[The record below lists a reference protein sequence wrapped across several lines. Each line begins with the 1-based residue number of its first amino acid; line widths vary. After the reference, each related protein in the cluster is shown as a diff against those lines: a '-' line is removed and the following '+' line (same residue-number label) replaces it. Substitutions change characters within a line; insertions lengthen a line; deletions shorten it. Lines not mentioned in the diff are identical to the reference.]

1 MNGYLRD
8 HSSPRASVIALG
20 VCAAGAAIHALW
32 YLRVVST
39 GRRGWL
45 GGRRG
50 AAVSC
55 AFALIAGVA
64 FLVVAF
70 IEAALAG
77 AT

>member
-1 MNGYLRD
+1 MRCGISA
-8 HSSPRASVIALG
+8 SS
-20 VCAAGAAIHALW
+20 
-32 YLRVVST
+32 
-39 GRRGWL
+39 
-45 GGRRG
+45 RRG
-50 AAVSC
+50 AEDGSEGGAAAISC